1 LAAEKDDRMAV
12 FTTGSI
18 AASIAALFAAALT
31 REQERDEDRALIE
44 AVIAGDAS
52 AYRGLVERYEQ
63 RIYSVVYGM
72 VRNQEDARD
81 LAQDAFIKA
90 YKNLHR
96 FRLESSFYTWLYRIA
111 MNVCIDFHRRR
122 KLRRTEEFDEGIG
135 ARGSD
140 GAIDPMHRKLDP
152 SKDLERK
159 QLRGRIMAAMDEL
172 PEEQKQI
179 VVLREIDGMS
189 YKEIAEVLDIP
200 EGTVMSRLFYAR
212 KKLQASLKESQ

>member
-1 LAAEKDDRMAV
+1 MPLG
-12 FTTGSI
+12 TTASI
-18 AASIAALFAAALT
+18 AASIAALLAAALT
-31 REQERDEDRALIE
+31 REQEREEDRALIE
-44 AVIAGDAS
+44 TVLKGDAT

-63 RIYSVVYGM
+63 RIYNVVYGM

-81 LAQDAFIKA
+81 LAQDTFIKA
-90 YKNLHR
+90 YNNLHR

-122 KLRRTEEFDEGIG
+122 KLRRTEEFDEGIA

-140 GAIDPMHRKLDP
+140 GTIDPMHRKLDP
-152 SKDLERK
+152 GKDLERK
-159 QLRGRIMAAMDEL
+159 QLREKIMAAMDEL
-172 PEEQKQI
+172 PEDQKQI
-179 VVLREIDGMS
+179 IVLREIDGMS

-212 KKLQASLKESQ
+212 KKLQAALKDSQ